1 MKIYLFEGNEL
12 PDDFQYPNDF
22 LKFVSSY
29 DEKMIKPW
37 RILGESKSE
46 LIFFRTS
53 MNEIYTDKPLI
64 PFARLE
70 DSANGDLACF
80 DGSDISGNPRIFF
93 HVYCYQGELP
103 SWDKRY
109 SLDNFNCWLEEAQEE
124 ASFYDDV

>member
-1 MKIYLFEGNEL
+1 MKIHLFEGNEL
-12 PDDFQYPNDF
+12 PDDFQYPDDF

-29 DEKMIKPW
+29 DEKTIKPW

-53 MNEIYTDKPLI
+53 MNEIYPDKPLI

-103 SWDKRY
+103 NWDKRY
-109 SLDNFNCWLEEAQEE
+109 SMDNFNCWLEEAREE
-124 ASFYDDV
+124 ANFYDDV